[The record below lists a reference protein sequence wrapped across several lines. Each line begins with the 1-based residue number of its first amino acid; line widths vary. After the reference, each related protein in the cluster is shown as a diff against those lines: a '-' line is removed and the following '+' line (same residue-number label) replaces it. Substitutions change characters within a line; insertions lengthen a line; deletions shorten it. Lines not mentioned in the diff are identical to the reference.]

1 MTDDKIGDLTNWG
14 RWGAEDQ
21 LGTANLIT
29 PEMIRAAA
37 GLVKKGKTYSLS
49 VPLETEGAQWPPRQ
63 KMWRTTVFA
72 DQPTG
77 RSSAGDA
84 LVMHSHSGTHID
96 ALCHIWYEDR
106 LYNGFDPTEHVSSY
120 GITRNSIDNLPFI
133 VGRGVLLDIAGWKG
147 VEHLRMGEAV
157 TADDLDQCAA
167 AQGVEVR
174 SGDTLLVRTGW
185 LQVMAADRALFDSGE
200 PGIDE
205 TVLPWL
211 KARDVVGVGVDN
223 YGVEVLDHMPPRDLP
238 VHRIGIRDLG
248 LYLMENLDLE
258 ELAADKA
265 YESFLVIAPLRLTGG
280 AGSPINPIAIT

>member
-1 MTDDKIGDLTNWG
+1 MTDQVSGDLTNWG
-14 RWGAEDQ
+14 RWGEEDQ
-21 LGTANLIT
+21 LGTANLLT
-29 PEMIRAAA
+29 AEVIRAAA
-37 GLVKKGKTYSLS
+37 GLVKTGKTYSLS
-49 VPLETEGAQWPPRQ
+49 TPLETEGAQWPPRH

-96 ALCHIWYEDR
+96 ALCHIWYGGR
-106 LYNGFDPTEHVSSY
+106 LYNGFDAGEHVSSY

-133 VGRGVLLDIAGWKG
+133 VGRGVLLDVAAWKG
-147 VEHLRMGEAV
+147 VQHLGLGERV
-157 TADDLDQCAA
+157 TADDLDRCAA

-185 LQVMAADRALFDSGE
+185 LRVMTTDRALFDSGE
-200 PGIDE
+200 PGLDE
-205 TVLPWL
+205 TTLSWL
-211 KARDVVGVGVDN
+211 KDRDVVGVGVDN
-223 YGVEVLDHMPPRDLP
+223 YGVEVLDQMPPRDLP

-258 ELAADKA
+258 ALAADRA
-265 YESFLVIAPLRLTGG
+265 FESFLVIAPLRLSGG